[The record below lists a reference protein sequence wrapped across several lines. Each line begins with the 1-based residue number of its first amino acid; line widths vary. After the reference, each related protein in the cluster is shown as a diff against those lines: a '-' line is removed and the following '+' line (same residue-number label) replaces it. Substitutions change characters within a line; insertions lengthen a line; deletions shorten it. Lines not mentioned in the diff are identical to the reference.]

1 MSTFS
6 NPQVDVYSA
15 LQITPSPPE
24 ESWTTS
30 PWWRRR
36 YQNFF
41 LRTADKELAGHGR
54 DNFASS
60 DFSIKFSAE
69 LHLKL

>member
-1 MSTFS
+1 MVAKEIS
-6 NPQVDVYSA
+6 
-15 LQITPSPPE
+15 
-24 ESWTTS
+24 
-30 PWWRRR
+30 
-36 YQNFF
+36 NFF

-60 DFSIKFSAE
+60 HFSIKFSAE